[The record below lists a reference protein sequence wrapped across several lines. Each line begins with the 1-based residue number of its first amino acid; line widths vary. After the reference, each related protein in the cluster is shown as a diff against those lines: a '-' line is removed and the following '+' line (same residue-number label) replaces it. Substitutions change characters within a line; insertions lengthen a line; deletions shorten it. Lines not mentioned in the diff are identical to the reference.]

1 MVEAARPKFAIVRE
15 DALVELDLIER
26 RGAQSALLVASGGC
40 TALELLARRPAL
52 RVAAFDLA
60 PAQVTQ
66 MERKREAAA
75 RGDRAALNV
84 DTDDPAGLNQRGE
97 FEGLFRLLRAYV
109 EEFVAPRAELEA
121 FFVDA
126 NAGAR
131 ADACARWFASRY
143 WPAAFACA
151 FNDPFLH
158 AMFGPAATQHAERGS
173 YPGYFRAAFE
183 RGLRR
188 DDAHRNPFLQHVLLG
203 RFLLR
208 DEPSYVGANVAPVA
222 AHLASLPDVPDL
234 ASYEVVSVSNVFDWS
249 DDALVAQWARALGE
263 RGHPKCAVLIRQ
275 LNNKRDVRPHF
286 SRWFDFDDALG
297 AAYLARDRSLFY
309 ERFEVALRRPAP

>member
-15 DALVELDLIER
+15 DARLELDLIER

-40 TALELLARRPAL
+40 TALELLAQKPAL

-66 MERKREAAA
+66 MERKREAAV

-84 DTDDPAGLNQRGE
+84 DTDDPEGLNQRGE
-97 FEGLFRLLRAYV
+97 FEGLFRLLRAYL
-109 EEFVAPRAELEA
+109 EEFVAPRRDLEG
-121 FFVDA
+121 FFLSDD
-126 NAGAR
+126 AGAR
-131 ADACARWFASRY
+131 GDACARWFSSRY

-183 RGLRR
+183 RGLRKG
-188 DDAHRNPFLQHVLLG
+188 DAHRNPFLQHVLLG
-203 RFLLR
+203 RFLRR
-208 DEPSYVGANVAPVA
+208 DEPAYVGASIAPVT
-222 AHLASLPDVPDL
+222 AHLASLPDVPEL

-263 RGHPKCAVLIRQ
+263 RGHPRCAVLVRQ
-275 LNNKRDVRPHF
+275 LNNKRDVRQHF
-286 SRWFDFDDALG
+286 APWFHFDDALG
-297 AAYLARDRSLFY
+297 RDYFERDRSLFY
-309 ERFEVALRRPAP
+309 ERFEVALRRPTP